1 MFSLVCLT
9 VNMEDA
15 PHQSQVSCHLSFPL
29 IRYLILFGFSTP
41 PPSSPS
47 LPIWTRT
54 STLSQALHTTSY
66 YPLLLSHIISTSFF
80 LPGALGSVVGN
91 PFDVLKT
98 RMMTAEGTYARA
110 VVRTHIFLMN
120 MSTHV
125 LACVPTLVSTHVLQC
140 LLTSALI
147 CNYIHIHGDICKS
160 IFFVHSSALI
170 VFFYFILFFLFRI
183 GATLHGRGG
192 QQPLQSPR

>member
-1 MFSLVCLT
+1 MHHINCKHPVISPFLSYVIWSYLAFRHHHLLLPPSPSEHAQALSLKHYTL
-9 VNMEDA
+9 
-15 PHQSQVSCHLSFPL
+15 PHTIPFF
-29 IRYLILFGFSTP
+29 YLI
-41 PPSSPS
+41 SSPLLFFFQVLLGRWS
-47 LPIWTRT
+47 VIPSMFWRREWWLPKVRT
-54 STLSQALHTTSY
+54 Y
-66 YPLLLSHIISTSFF
+66 
-80 LPGALGSVVGN
+80 
-91 PFDVLKT
+91 
-98 RMMTAEGTYARA
+98 A

-120 MSTHV
+120 MSKHV

-147 CNYIHIHGDICKS
+147 CNYRHIHGDICKS
-160 IFFVHSSALI
+160 IFYAHSNALI